1 MDKPSIAHSA
11 DVLVVGAGPVG
22 TTAACAL
29 ATQGVNVILCE
40 AGPTSAQDL
49 RASTFH
55 APTLEM
61 LDELGVAGAII
72 DYGLKAPVYHFR
84 ERQTGEVVEFDM
96 GELEKET
103 RFPFRIQCEQHVMAA
118 MLAERIE
125 AHPDASVLYEHRVL
139 RFEQHADHVTTE
151 VETPY
156 SIERI
161 RSRYLVA
168 ADGSN
173 SVIRKWLGVDFAGFT
188 YPEKFLCLSTELE
201 LSGHIDGLCYVNYI
215 ADPDEWLVLLR
226 TPNVWRVLVPADEDT
241 SDAELLSDATR
252 DAIFDGLIGK
262 KDVSTTHR
270 TIYRVHQRVVEK
282 FNHGRIVL
290 AGDAAHLNN
299 PLGGFGMNSGIHDV
313 WDLKDRIVRCLE
325 HGHDEDEFDLYDLK
339 RRTVTN
345 AFIQAQ
351 TIQNKELLEHG
362 AEEGHARRFARMQA
376 TAADPERRHQFLL
389 RQSMIQSLRDA
400 AAIGPATGEEKRNA

>member
-1 MDKPSIAHSA
+1 MNKPAVTRSA

-22 TTAACAL
+22 TTAAYAL
-29 ATQGVNVILCE
+29 AREGVKVILCE

-61 LDELGVAGAII
+61 LDELGVAEAII
-72 DYGLKAPVYHFR
+72 DYGLKAPIYHFR
-84 ERQTGEVVEFDM
+84 ERQTGDIAEFDM
-96 GELEKET
+96 GELENET

-118 MLAERIE
+118 MLADRLE
-125 AHPDASVLYEHRVL
+125 AHADSEVLYEHRVL
-139 RFEQHADHVTTE
+139 GFEQHADHVITS

-201 LSGHIDGLCYVNYI
+201 LRDHIDGLCYVNYI

-226 TPNVWRVLVPADEDT
+226 TPNVWRVLVPADEDI

-252 DAIFDGLIGK
+252 DAVFSGLIGRA
-262 KDVSTTHR
+262 DVETAHR

-282 FNHGRIVL
+282 FNHGRVFL

-313 WDLKDRIVRCLE
+313 WNLKDRIVRCLAS
-325 HGHDEDEFDLYDLK
+325 GHDDADFDRYDLQ

-362 AEEGHARRFARMQA
+362 AEEGHARRFARMRA
-376 TAADPERRHQFLL
+376 TAADPERRHEFLL
-389 RQSMIQSLRDA
+389 RQSMIESLRDA
-400 AAIGPATGEEKRNA
+400 AAIGQEENHA